1 MKLLLFHVLVWR
13 QTKNTVGIM
22 TKTLR
27 LVECQELE
35 ESALVVFQVKFQL
48 IWGNLLWG
56 LQWLDAS
63 IVLPYETLKLS

>member
-1 MKLLLFHVLVWR
+1 MRGK
-13 QTKNTVGIM
+13 TKNTIGVM

-27 LVECQELE
+27 LIKGQELE
-35 ESALVVFQVKFQL
+35 KGAFVTLQISLKLF
-48 IWGNLLWG
+48 WGNLRVA